1 MGLTET
7 ELYDDPADPFRP
19 VDWRWRRAV
28 YLLENNPPV
37 SPRRD
42 DAWARAAVRFY
53 QGLRQCQDEA
63 ARQGLARRLPAIFQA
78 HALYAGP
85 PSLARWHLEARLL
98 TPESFGQVAAK
109 CRTTPEVVEAYESL
123 FFCIRD
129 RLHVEGYIVFYMN
142 PVLLSHSAAGFP
154 GKTAAGWDTA
164 PGYVYSRSSAPRP
177 TAA

>member
-28 YLLENNPPV
+28 YLLEKNPPV

-42 DAWARAAVRFY
+42 DAWVRTAVRFY
-53 QGLRQCQDEA
+53 QELRQCPDEA

-78 HALYAGP
+78 HALDAGP
-85 PSLARWHLEARLL
+85 PSLARWHLEARPL

-129 RLHVEGYIVFYMN
+129 RLHVEGYVFLQ
-142 PVLLSHSAAGFP
+142 VL
-154 GKTAAGWDTA
+154 GKAHRGGRGRG
-164 PGYVYSRSSAPRP
+164 P
-177 TAA
+177 